1 MIYRIDVRT
10 RERGG
15 KLVIDPVGETVRH
28 QIREFGIDV
37 GPVKTSRIFL
47 FDTEARRDDVARAA
61 RELLADPLVEDAEL
75 VEGHAGDNGASR
87 IEIHLKPG
95 VMDPVA
101 ASTVMALG
109 DMSINVKEVRTGRA
123 YVIEGKVREEDLK
136 QIAARVLA

>member
-10 RERGG
+10 RVRGG
-15 KLVIDPVGETVRH
+15 NRVIDPVGDAVRH
-28 QIREFGIDV
+28 QIQEFGIDV
-37 GPVKTSRIFL
+37 GPVQTSRIFL
-47 FDTEARRDDVARAA
+47 LDTAARRDDVAKAA

-75 VEGHAGDNGASR
+75 VEGGRSENGSSR

-109 DMSINVKEVRTGRA
+109 DMNIDVREVRTG
-123 YVIEGKVREEDLK
+123 
-136 QIAARVLA
+136 